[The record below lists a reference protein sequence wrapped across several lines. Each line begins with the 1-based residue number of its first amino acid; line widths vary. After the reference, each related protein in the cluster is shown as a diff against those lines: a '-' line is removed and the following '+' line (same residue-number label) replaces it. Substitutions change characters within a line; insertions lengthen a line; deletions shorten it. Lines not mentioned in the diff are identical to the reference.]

1 MKKLAILLILLMIVS
16 AGFLSGCNEDKGT
29 FQSDEEKLIG
39 TWTYSI
45 NNNGTT
51 INTSYVF
58 LSNKKLEI
66 LFSYYIN
73 SSAIGDSIR
82 SNGTWNI
89 TDNKLIMI
97 LENETVISNYSFS
110 NNDKTLTITESSG
123 NTSVFTK
130 K

>member
-1 MKKLAILLILLMIVS
+1 MKKIAILLIVLMIAS
-16 AGFLSGCNEDKGT
+16 IDFLSGCNEDKVAV
-29 FQSDEEKLIG
+29 QSDEEKLIG

-45 NNNGTT
+45 NFNETT

-58 LSNKKLEI
+58 LSNKTLEI
-66 LFSYYIN
+66 FFSYYIN
-73 SSAIGDSIR
+73 SSAIGDNIR

-97 LENETVISNYSFS
+97 LEGETVISDYSFS